1 MYNSFKNDGT
11 VENIIGAQNIGAFEQ
26 AILDNTGVDVNEATG
41 FDVDENGN
49 VREHSDRGTS
59 CYLITALTKTNL
71 LSIGQVY
78 QLRKLMLEAF
88 KKISN
93 RPFFHFY
100 YDNFQPIANMLV
112 KENRLTDILS
122 NMLKCIDLS
131 KNGQFDQAFEQY
143 IVTARQA
150 YKICK
155 DMGMDTKDLEDKF
168 EQLDGTIDELPEPN
182 SLFVKNG
189 FREALKSC

>member
-1 MYNSFKNDGT
+1 MNEPSTKFT
-11 VENIIGAQNIGAFEQ
+11 S
-26 AILDNTGVDVNEATG
+26 GVSYD
-41 FDVDENGN
+41 DNGN
-49 VREHSDRGTS
+49 VRNNYQESRDG
-59 CYLITALTKTNL
+59 CYLITALTKAKL

-88 KKISN
+88 KVVSN

-100 YDNFQPIANMLV
+100 YENFGPVADMLV
-112 KENRLTDILS
+112 KENRLREILP

-131 KNGQFDQAFEQY
+131 KNGQFDLAFEQY
-143 IVTARQA
+143 LLTARQA
-150 YKICK
+150 YQICK

-168 EQLDGTIDELPEPN
+168 EQLDGTISELPEPN
-182 SLFVKNG
+182 SLFVENG